1 MSDFREE
8 REKEWINHGN
18 AHDQKTGGRNKKKGS
33 EYLAG
38 MNLTIFQLS
47 LEQLREGWGEVWK
60 QSANNEE
67 SERNGG

>member
-1 MSDFREE
+1 MQMIFQFSSIVLSSKF
-8 REKEWINHGN
+8 N
-18 AHDQKTGGRNKKKGS
+18 QLQLTGGRNKKKGS